1 MGLPPFTP
9 FAFLHLLHHAA
20 PLAVGVTACRGP
32 EARTIRPERIVAL
45 SWDNAG
51 EEYLRHRSASI
62 GKPSAQ

>member
-1 MGLPPFTP
+1 MELAPFP
-9 FAFLHLLHHAA
+9 SFAFLHLLQRAA

-32 EARTIRPERIVAL
+32 EARTTRPERTVAL